1 MGKRTSS
8 GGRRVTSARAAAG
21 TTTALEIP
29 GQGRRIT
36 AKEVDSIDNAGVRTA
51 VRDLMKRYN
60 TRRVSARARDAGYRH
75 YFGEGRT
82 IQFFAPNGRTLTA
95 DMISESTVGAARG
108 VGGINYAVN
117 EYSPPLPSGTYVVDS
132 GRFMGQP
139 DIDIT
144 YVR

>member
-1 MGKRTSS
+1 MGKHTTG
-8 GGRRVTSARAAAG
+8 GGRRVTSARTASG
-21 TTTALEIP
+21 TGTALEIP

-36 AKEVDSIDNAGVRTA
+36 AKEVDSIDNAGVRTT
-51 VRDLMKRYN
+51 VRDLMKRYG
-60 TRRVSARARDAGYRH
+60 TRRVNARAKDEGYRH
-75 YFGEGRT
+75 YFAEGKD

-95 DMISESTVGAARG
+95 NVVSENTIGAARG

-117 EYSPPLPSGTYVVDS
+117 QYSPPLPSGTYVVES
-132 GRFMGQP
+132 GYFMGQA

>member
-1 MGKRTSS
+1 MGKHTSG

-21 TTTALEIP
+21 TGTALDIP

-36 AKEVDSIDNAGVRTA
+36 SKEIDTIDNADVRTT

-60 TRRVSARARDAGYRH
+60 TRRVSARARDAGYTH
-75 YFGEGRT
+75 YFAEGRD
-82 IQFFAPNGRTLTA
+82 IQFFAPNGRSLSA
-95 DMISESTVGAARG
+95 NMVSENTIGAARG

-117 EYSPPLPSGTYVVDS
+117 QYSPPLPSGTYVVDS
-132 GRFMGQP
+132 GRFMGQA